1 MATTFH
7 VYLDALYNMHGNDA
21 ASTQQV
27 FAGLLTGAAPGCIA
41 YKYSC
46 EQLHVCLL
54 GLQC

>member
-7 VYLDALYNMHGNDA
+7 VYLDALYKMHGNDA
-21 ASTQQV
+21 ANTQQV